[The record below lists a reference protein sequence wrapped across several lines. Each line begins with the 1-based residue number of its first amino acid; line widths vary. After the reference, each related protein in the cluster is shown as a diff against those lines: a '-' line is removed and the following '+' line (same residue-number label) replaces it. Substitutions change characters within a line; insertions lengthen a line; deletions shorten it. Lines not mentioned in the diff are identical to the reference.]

1 MRDGLV
7 LCFLVAFASV
17 SVSAQTPAAP
27 RPFKATAQLG
37 VPYVIGA
44 ESTVIGTK
52 EKVEL
57 ASEREV
63 TLDSA
68 ELALLFPNRQENVF
82 ARAGEKLLVLRGS
95 IRNHEKTS
103 TARLTSS
110 ESIGLRLWQAYK
122 GPGKFGFVGTFNPST
137 LEYISKQLKP
147 GDSEKVVAVWRIPAD
162 LTDFNFG
169 LMYDVPRKVAWYDL
183 APAIGRIRSTFAT
196 PDGIGATD
204 SAKVGPGETFDLGA
218 LEIRVGGV
226 SEPETVAG
234 VRRPATGHRY
244 VVNLTVTNRLLLPA
258 RWGWQYVTAELL
270 AADGSVLK
278 AYPDIFDL
286 STDRSWYGDLNPGA
300 SMTARFLF
308 PSETAESPRA
318 LRLTLPEAGR
328 TVEAA
333 LIP

>member
-7 LCFLVAFASV
+7 LCFLAALA
-17 SVSAQTPAAP
+17 SAQTPAGP

-44 ESTVIGTK
+44 ESRVIGSN
-52 EKVEL
+52 EKMEL

-68 ELALLFPNRQENVF
+68 ELALVFPNRQENVF

-103 TARLTSS
+103 TARLTST

-122 GPGKFGFVGTFNPST
+122 GPGKFKFAGTFDPST
-137 LEYISKQLKP
+137 LGYISKQLKS
-147 GDSEKVVAVWRIPAD
+147 GDSAKFAAVWRIPAD
-162 LTDFNFG
+162 LTDFRFG
-169 LMYDVPRKVAWYDL
+169 LMYETPRKVAWYDL
-183 APAIGRIRSTFAT
+183 APSVGRIRSTFAT
-196 PDGIGATD
+196 PDGIGVRD
-204 SAKVGPGETFDLGA
+204 SVQAARGAPFDLGP
-218 LEIRVGGV
+218 LEIRMDGV
-226 SEPETVAG
+226 SEPEIVAG
-234 VRRPATGHRY
+234 ARRPATGRRY

-270 AADGSVLK
+270 AADGSVTK
-278 AYPDIFDL
+278 AYPDIIDL
-286 STDRSWYGDLNPGA
+286 ATDRSWYGDLNPGT

-308 PSETAESPRA
+308 PSDTAKSPRA
-318 LRLTLPEAGR
+318 FRLTLHDAGR
-328 TVEAA
+328 TVEVAFN
-333 LIP
+333 P